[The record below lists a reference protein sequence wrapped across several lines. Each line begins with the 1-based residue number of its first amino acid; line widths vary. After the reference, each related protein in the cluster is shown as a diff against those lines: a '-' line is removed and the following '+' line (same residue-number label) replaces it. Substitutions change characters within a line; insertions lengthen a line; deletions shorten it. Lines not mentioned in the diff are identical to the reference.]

1 MAQAAVLIGHPSQL
15 LAAASRSAAHRPKKP
30 PSRPARV
37 DNCGKIG
44 CSSHQGVGERVGKPQ
59 KKQGV
64 RIPWVRDARDDDY
77 DRSAIDIK
85 PHPPYVIPLRCGG
98 CDVQVSVRHANADDP
113 DSRSSHFFTMPGRK
127 HKPTCNFDLPRR
139 GKELV
144 DSSQGT
150 IVRREGQWRL
160 KCPPLARPGTRG
172 GAKGGSTSPR
182 PPRATGGGGKPTVS
196 RLRGPAIASA
206 KRIVQLLK
214 SFKHDPETVAQFAAV
229 APSGRRNIPWDEFC
243 VGPATAHQ
251 LAQKLVEGTAGQ
263 IPHAVWGPARTAGP
277 VGQRGDSHVV
287 MYVARHPVLIEGRPV
302 KVNVAV
308 RCKSGEWIG
317 ADAPGEFLGYG
328 YWELFPKGEDWAS
341 KAAKC
346 GWIELQLWV
355 KEPWQVE
362 RWGEPGSAPP
372 AKPKPPRRRP
382 APTPVSNRPTSNPA
396 PAKPPHAAERQED
409 TIQPAVRADE
419 PTRCPDTP
427 STMGPETSDPGPEL
441 ARPPAA
447 QTDQAPNEPEQP
459 SDVPPT
465 PVRPDDETPAPP
477 TEQRSAP
484 QAPDAPVPPPAAS
497 PQIPPPPPYPPAVA
511 PSPQTRV
518 RSWLKRL
525 RGR

>member
-1 MAQAAVLIGHPSQL
+1 M
-15 LAAASRSAAHRPKKP
+15 
-30 PSRPARV
+30 
-37 DNCGKIG
+37 
-44 CSSHQGVGERVGKPQ
+44 
-59 KKQGV
+59 

-98 CDVQVSVRHANADDP
+98 CGVQVSVRHANADDP

-144 DSSQGT
+144 DSSRGT

-182 PPRATGGGGKPTVS
+182 PPRATSGGGKPVVS
-196 RLRGPAIASA
+196 KLRGPAIASA
-206 KRIVQLLK
+206 ARIVQLLN

-251 LAQKLVEGTAGQ
+251 LAQKLVDGTAGQ
-263 IPHAVWGPARTAGP
+263 IPHAVWGPASTAKSA
-277 VGQRGDSHVV
+277 GQRRDSHVV
-287 MYVARHPVLIEGRPV
+287 TYAARHPVLIEGRPV

-308 RCKSGEWIG
+308 RCKTGEWIG
-317 ADAPGEFLGYG
+317 ADTSSGEFLGYG
-328 YWELFPKGEDWAS
+328 YWELFPKGADWAH
-341 KAAKC
+341 KAAER

-362 RWGEPGSAPP
+362 RWGGSVSPP
-372 AKPKPPRRRP
+372 KPKAIPPRRTPVPAPVSGPDSDP
-382 APTPVSNRPTSNPA
+382 APTKPLRP
-396 PAKPPHAAERQED
+396 AEQKEG
-409 TIQPAVRADE
+409 TAHPAVRADE
-419 PTRCPDTP
+419 PERRPAMQDAAADPD
-427 STMGPETSDPGPEL
+427 MSDSGAEP
-441 ARPPAA
+441 AVRPAA
-447 QTDQAPNEPEQP
+447 QPDPAANEPEQQ
-459 SDVPPT
+459 SDPPPT
-465 PVRPDDETPAPP
+465 ADPQTSETPEPSAEDRPAPHV
-477 TEQRSAP
+477 
-484 QAPDAPVPPPAAS
+484 PDAPVPPPATA
-497 PQIPPPPPYPPAVA
+497 PRFPPPPPYPPAVVPA
-511 PSPQTRV
+511 PRTRV